1 MKSHIDHQSRAT
13 AGPRVWAGIEELSD
27 DPQFR
32 AFIEAEYPAVL
43 EFSTTARRQF
53 LKLMGASFALAGL
66 TGCEKSSFVA
76 ALPYVDQP
84 ESETIG
90 LPRYYA
96 TAVLLDGYAQPVIA
110 TTHSGRPTKLDGNP
124 VHPVTQGRSDAF
136 MQSAVL
142 QLYDPDRAAAPSR
155 HGEPASWTDVESAI
169 GTMREGW
176 RADQGEGVR
185 LLLGP
190 TTSPTLLRQI
200 DAFQKQ
206 FPKTRI
212 HIHTTT
218 GIESGHEIMAAVY
231 GQAVDLHYELAN
243 CDVIVALDEDFLGP
257 GSDQVRNALGWSQSR
272 RRFGDRPGN
281 RLFIAE
287 SVPSAT
293 GALASRRLI
302 ADARRMPVLAEAL
315 AQALGV
321 PGASKSEMTEA
332 EAGWIARVAGACKE
346 RAGQSL
352 FVSGLSGGAATA
364 FWIARIN
371 QQLGNAGQTL
381 KLTAPITGPTGT
393 GTLADLVSDINAGRV
408 TSLIVLDC
416 NPAYTGPGELEVGA
430 AIERVRSSLHIGLQ
444 RDETGQRCEW
454 QLPLAHAL
462 ESWTDARAVDGTATI
477 LQPVISPFYDV
488 RTAHQI
494 LAMLL
499 GELDPA
505 PDAAVRETWQ
515 KQFGDGVE
523 ARWKQA
529 LHDGFVAG
537 AAPFVTVS
545 PVIDSA
551 PPSAGGAGD
560 FDIVFR
566 PDPTIWDG
574 QFANVGWLQELPKTL
589 TTVTW
594 SNVIAVSPA
603 TAKRLAAA
611 NGDHV
616 EVTVGKRRIK
626 GPLWI
631 MPGQAGNTAALYLGY
646 GRTRAGRVGDGLGY
660 DAYQVRPDAEPWL
673 TQGSLRKLDTRE
685 DLPVTQLHHRMEG
698 FDFAREV
705 SPGQVKEA
713 SRHASEPASTD
724 QASLYAAWPSSKNAW
739 GMVIDLDSCIG
750 CNACVAACTAENNVP
765 VVGPDQVR
773 AGREMH
779 WLRIARYYTED
790 IAEPRSFFEPVPC
803 MHCEDAPCEMGCP
816 VHATTHSPEGV
827 NQMVYNRC
835 IGTRTCSSYCPY
847 KVRRFNFYDY
857 RAPADSPTQA
867 AHNPEVTVRARGVM
881 EKCTYCTQRI
891 EAAHVAADK
900 ENRAIRDGEVVT
912 ACQQSCPTRAI
923 VFGDINDP
931 DSEVARLK
939 RDGRHYVLLEEQG
952 TRPRTTYLARWRED
966 ETESRQG

>member
-1 MKSHIDHQSRAT
+1 MKRRIDHQSQTT
-13 AGPRVWAGIEELSD
+13 AGPQVWAGIEELSG
-27 DPQFR
+27 DPRFR

-43 EFSTTARRQF
+43 EFPTTGRRQF

-66 TGCEKSSFVA
+66 TGCEKSSLVA

-110 TTHSGRPTKLDGNP
+110 TTHAGRPIKLDGNP
-124 VHPVTQGRSDAF
+124 DHPVTRRRSDVF

-142 QLYDPDRAAAPSR
+142 QLYDPDRAATPSR

-169 GTMREGW
+169 GTMRENW
-176 RADQGEGVR
+176 RIDQGDGVR

-200 DAFQKQ
+200 DAFRKQ
-206 FPKTRI
+206 FPKARV
-212 HIHTTT
+212 HVHTATA
-218 GIESGHEIMAAVY
+218 IESRREIVAAVY
-231 GQAVDLHYELAN
+231 GEALDLHYELAN
-243 CDVIVALDEDFLGP
+243 CDVVVGLDEDFLGP
-257 GSDQVRNALGWSQSR
+257 GPDQVRNAVGWSQSR

-281 RLFIAE
+281 RLFMAE

-293 GALASRRLI
+293 GALADQRLI
-302 ADARRMPVLAEAL
+302 VEARRMPAVAEGLAS
-315 AQALGV
+315 ALGV
-321 PGASKSEMTEA
+321 TGASRLEVTKVEA
-332 EAGWIARVAGACKE
+332 DWIARVAGVCKG
-346 RAGQSL
+346 RAGRSL
-352 FVSGLSGGAATA
+352 FVSGLSGGVATA
-364 FWIARIN
+364 LWIARIN
-371 QQLGNAGQTL
+371 QQLGNPGQTL
-381 KLTAPITGPTGT
+381 KLTTSVAGPADT
-393 GTLADLVSDINAGRV
+393 GTLADLVSDINAGHV

-416 NPAYTGPGELEVGA
+416 NPVYTGPGELELGA
-430 AIERVRSSLHIGLQ
+430 AIARVRSSLHIGLQ
-444 RDETGQRCEW
+444 RDETGETCEW

-462 ESWTDARAVDGTATI
+462 ESWSDARAVDGTATI
-477 LQPVISPFYDV
+477 LQPVISPFHDV

-494 LAMLL
+494 LALLL
-499 GELDPA
+499 GETDPA
-505 PDAAVRETWQ
+505 PDAAIRETWRER
-515 KQFGDGVE
+515 FGDAFD
-523 ARWKQA
+523 ARWRQA
-529 LHDGFVAG
+529 LHDGFVEG
-537 AAPFVTVS
+537 AAPFVAASTVAGTV
-545 PVIDSA
+545 P
-551 PPSAGGAGD
+551 PPSAAGD
-560 FDIVFR
+560 LDIVFR

-574 QFANVGWLQELPKTL
+574 RFANVGWLQELPKTL

-594 SNVIAVSPA
+594 TNVIAVSPA
-603 TAKRLAAA
+603 LAKRLAGT
-611 NGDHV
+611 NGDHA
-616 EVTVGKRRIK
+616 EVTVGKRHIN
-626 GPLWI
+626 GPLWV
-631 MPGQAGNTAALYLGY
+631 MPGQADNTVALYLGY
-646 GRTRAGRVGDGLGY
+646 GRTCAGRVGDGLGY

-698 FDFAREV
+698 FDLAREV
-705 SPGQVKEA
+705 SPGQAKQ
-713 SRHASEPASTD
+713 ASEQSSTD
-724 QASLYAAWPSSKNAW
+724 QASLYAAWPPSKNAW

-779 WLRIARYYTED
+779 WLRIARYYIGD

-857 RAPADSPTQA
+857 RAPADSPTHA
-867 AHNPEVTVRARGVM
+867 AHNPDVTVRSRGVM

-900 ENRAIRDGEVVT
+900 ENRPIHDGEVVT
-912 ACQQSCPTRAI
+912 ACQQACPTKAI

-931 DSEVARLK
+931 NSEVTRLK
-939 RDGRHYVLLEEQG
+939 RDRRHYVLLEEQG

>member
-1 MKSHIDHQSRAT
+1 MKRRIDDRSPVT
-13 AGPRVWAGIEELSD
+13 GGPRIWAAIEELSD
-27 DPQFR
+27 DPKFQ
-32 AFIEAEYPAVL
+32 AFVDAEFPAVQ
-43 EFSTTARRQF
+43 EFSKTARRQF

-84 ESETIG
+84 ENETIG

-110 TTHSGRPTKLDGNP
+110 TAHAGRPTKLDGNP
-124 VHPVTQGRSDAF
+124 DHPVTQGRSDVF

-142 QLYDPDRAAAPSR
+142 QLYDPDRANAPSR
-155 HGEPASWTDVESAI
+155 HGEPVSWADVEAAI
-169 GTMREGW
+169 GSMREGW

-200 DAFQKQ
+200 DAFLTQ
-206 FPKTRI
+206 FPKARV
-212 HIHTTT
+212 HAHTAT
-218 GIESGHEIMAAVY
+218 GLDARQKIMAAVY
-231 GQAVDLHYELAN
+231 GRTVDLHYELAN
-243 CDVIVALDEDFLGP
+243 CDVVVGLDENFLGP
-257 GSDQVRNALGWSQSR
+257 GPDQVRNALGWSQSR
-272 RRFGDRPGN
+272 RRFSDRPGN
-281 RLFIAE
+281 RLFMAE

-293 GALASRRLI
+293 GALANHRLI
-302 ADARRMPVLAEAL
+302 ADAGRMPALAEAL
-315 AQALGV
+315 ANALGV
-321 PGASKSEMTEA
+321 AGASRPGLAEI
-332 EAGWIARVAGACKE
+332 EAGWIARIVAVCKE
-346 RAGQSL
+346 RAGHSL
-352 FVSGLSGGAATA
+352 FTSGLSGGAAA
-364 FWIARIN
+364 ALWIARIN
-371 QQLGNAGQTL
+371 QQLGNTGQTL
-381 KLTAPITGPTGT
+381 KLTDPIAGPAGA
-393 GTLADLVSDINAGRV
+393 GTLAELVSDINAGHV
-408 TSLIVLDC
+408 TSLLVIDC
-416 NPAYTGPGELEVGA
+416 NPVYSAPGELALGE
-430 AIERVRSSLHIGLQ
+430 AIKRVRSSLHVGLQ
-444 RDETGQRCEW
+444 RDETGEVCEW

-462 ESWTDARAVDGTATI
+462 ESWSDARAVDGTATI
-477 LQPVISPFYDV
+477 IQPVISPFYDV

-494 LAMLL
+494 LALLL
-499 GELDPA
+499 GEVDPA
-505 PDAAVRETWQ
+505 ADAAVRETWQ
-515 KQFGDGVE
+515 KSFGDAFE

-529 LHDGFVAG
+529 LHDGFVEG
-537 AAPFVTVS
+537 AASFVTVS
-545 PVIDSA
+545 PVADVVA
-551 PPSAGGAGD
+551 PPSADGD
-560 FDIVFR
+560 LDIVFR
-566 PDPTIWDG
+566 PDPTVWDG
-574 QFANVGWLQELPKTL
+574 RFANVGWLQELPKTL

-603 TAKRLAAA
+603 LAERFGAA

-616 EVTVGKRRIK
+616 EVTVGTRRIS

-631 MPGQAGNTAALYLGY
+631 MPGQADSTVALYLGY
-646 GRTRAGRVGDGLGY
+646 GRTRAGRVGDHLGY
-660 DAYQVRPDAEPWL
+660 NAYQLRPDAEPWL
-673 TQGSLRKLDTRE
+673 TQGTLRKLDTRE
-685 DLPVTQLHHRMEG
+685 DLAVTQLHHRMEG
-698 FDFAREV
+698 FDLVREV
-705 SPGQVKEA
+705 SPGHVK
-713 SRHASEPASTD
+713 RASTE
-724 QASLYAAWPSSKNAW
+724 QASLYAAWPSAKNAW

-779 WLRIARYYTED
+779 WLRIARYYTGD
-790 IAEPRSFFEPVPC
+790 IAEPHSLFQPVPC

-857 RAPADSPTQA
+857 RAPAESPEHA
-867 AHNPEVTVRARGVM
+867 AHNPDVTVRSRGVM

-900 ENRAIRDGEVVT
+900 ENRSIRDGEVVT
-912 ACQQSCPTRAI
+912 ACQQACPTKAI

-931 DSEVARLK
+931 NSEVARLK
-939 RDGRHYVLLEEQG
+939 RDGRHYVLLEELG

-966 ETESRQG
+966 DTESRQG

>member
-1 MKSHIDHQSRAT
+1 MKRRIDHQSETT
-13 AGPRVWAGIEELSD
+13 AGPQVWAGIEELSD

-32 AFIEAEYPAVL
+32 AFIEAEYPAAL
-43 EFSTTARRQF
+43 ELPATARRQF

-66 TGCEKSSFVA
+66 TGCEKSSLVA

-110 TTHSGRPTKLDGNP
+110 TTHAGRPTKLDGNP
-124 VHPVTQGRSDAF
+124 DHPVTRGRSDVF

-155 HGEPASWTDVESAI
+155 HGEPASWTDAESAI
-169 GTMREGW
+169 GTMRENW
-176 RADQGEGVR
+176 RLDQGDGVR

-206 FPKTRI
+206 FPKARV
-212 HIHTTT
+212 HVHTATA
-218 GIESGHEIMAAVY
+218 IDNRREIMAAVY
-231 GQAVDLHYELAN
+231 GQALDLHYELAN
-243 CDVIVALDEDFLGP
+243 CDVVVGLDEDFLGP
-257 GSDQVRNALGWSQSR
+257 GPDQVRNAVGWSQSR

-281 RLFIAE
+281 RLFMAE

-293 GALASRRLI
+293 GALADQRLI
-302 ADARRMPVLAEAL
+302 VEARRMPAVAEGLAS
-315 AQALGV
+315 ALGV
-321 PGASKSEMTEA
+321 TGASTLEVTKVEA
-332 EAGWIARVAGACKE
+332 DWIARVAGVCKG

-352 FVSGLSGGAATA
+352 FVSGLSGGVATA
-364 FWIARIN
+364 LWIARIN
-371 QQLGNAGQTL
+371 QQLGNRGQTL
-381 KLTAPITGPTGT
+381 KLTASLAGPADT
-393 GTLADLVSDINAGRV
+393 GTLADLVSDINAGHV

-416 NPAYTGPGELEVGA
+416 NPVYTGPGELELGA
-430 AIERVRSSLHIGLQ
+430 TIARVRSSLHIGLQ
-444 RDETGQRCEW
+444 RDETGEKCEW

-462 ESWTDARAVDGTATI
+462 ESWSDARAVDGTATI

-499 GELDPA
+499 GETDPA
-505 PDAAVRETWQ
+505 PDAAIRETWRER
-515 KQFGDGVE
+515 FGDAFD
-523 ARWKQA
+523 ARWRQA

-537 AAPFVTVS
+537 AAPFVAASPTAGTV
-545 PVIDSA
+545 
-551 PPSAGGAGD
+551 PPARAAGD
-560 FDIVFR
+560 LDIVFR

-574 QFANVGWLQELPKTL
+574 RFANVGWLQELPKTL

-603 TAKRLAAA
+603 LAKRLAGT
-611 NGDHV
+611 NGDHA
-616 EVTVGKRRIK
+616 EVTVGKRHIN
-626 GPLWI
+626 GPLWV
-631 MPGQAGNTAALYLGY
+631 MPGQADNTVALYLGY
-646 GRTRAGRVGDGLGY
+646 GRTYAGRVGDGLGY

-685 DLPVTQLHHRMEG
+685 DLPVTQLHHRLEG
-698 FDFAREV
+698 FDLAREI
-705 SPGQVKEA
+705 SPGQA
-713 SRHASEPASTD
+713 RQTSEQASTD

-779 WLRIARYYTED
+779 WLRIARYYIGD

-857 RAPADSPTQA
+857 RAPADSPTHA
-867 AHNPEVTVRARGVM
+867 ADNPDVTVRSRGVM

-900 ENRAIRDGEVVT
+900 ENRPIRDGEVVT
-912 ACQQSCPTRAI
+912 ACQQACPTKAI

-931 DSEVARLK
+931 NSEVARLK
-939 RDGRHYVLLEEQG
+939 RDRRHYVLLEEQG